1 MKKRLVVSGDSW
13 TFAPRPNVRKFTME
27 WITSRLSDHRQR
39 KRGIFFMT
47 DISQET
53 FSGEN
58 DEADQGF

>member
-1 MKKRLVVSGDSW
+1 
-13 TFAPRPNVRKFTME
+13 ME

-39 KRGIFFMT
+39 KRGTFFMI